1 MSALCYRYDIIR
13 GLTEHCGFES
23 HNSDN
28 AKLCCVA
35 HRYLSHFAGCVTE
48 LEESEPKAAA
58 SPSFYSRF
66 DLVSF
71 LHKCVSILLDFS
83 NLKLVRLSSL
93 RNVSMCIALLSTA
106 HPAYSLILIDNRD
119 EYLNRPTAPAEWWS
133 YDGIEILSGRDL
145 LRPEQGT
152 WLGVT
157 KAGKVA
163 VLTNFREDVTPPP
176 SAISRGAIIKDFLRE
191 AGPSRAWVKQMV
203 ASGKG
208 RDVGGFSLV
217 CGQLAA
223 SSGKPEDEG
232 LAVFSNRVKVEGDVE
247 WIFGQDAGSQAVG
260 LSNGPFKGM
269 PTKGAAE
276 EDTESWKKVT
286 DGERLMDAALKESQ
300 EAGEAEEQLIRRL
313 LGVLST
319 DTLPRDESEAEGGL
333 ETYMNR
339 LRNTIFVPAVGRKDP
354 PDEIAAAR
362 KEQKAAIFTE
372 ATALGVSGL
381 YGTQKQTVILVNH
394 AGKVRFFERTLYDN
408 DVHKLT
414 VPDGDRDFKF
424 EIAH

>member
-1 MSALCYRYDIIR
+1 M
-13 GLTEHCGFES
+13 
-23 HNSDN
+23 
-28 AKLCCVA
+28 CV
-35 HRYLSHFAGCVTE
+35 
-48 LEESEPKAAA
+48 
-58 SPSFYSRF
+58 
-66 DLVSF
+66 
-71 LHKCVSILLDFS
+71 
-83 NLKLVRLSSL
+83 
-93 RNVSMCIALLSTA
+93 ALLSTA

-133 YDGIEILSGRDL
+133 HDGIEILSGRDL

-157 KAGKVA
+157 KAGRIA
-163 VLTNFREDVTPPP
+163 VLTNFREDVTPPT
-176 SAISRGAIIKDFLRE
+176 SAISRGAIIKDFLGG
-191 AGPSRAWVKQMV
+191 AGPSRIWVKQMV

-223 SSGKPEDEG
+223 SSGKPEDDG

-269 PTKGAAE
+269 PTENAAE
-276 EDTESWKKVT
+276 EDTDSWKKVT
-286 DGERLMDAALKESQ
+286 DGERLMDTALKESQ
-300 EAGEAEEQLIRRL
+300 EAGETEEQLIRRL

-319 DTLPRDESEAEGGL
+319 DTLPRDESRDEGGL
-333 ETYMNR
+333 ETYTNQ
-339 LRNTIFVPAVGRKDP
+339 LRNTIFVPAIGRKDLSQVP
-354 PDEIAAAR
+354 PDETAAAK
-362 KEQKAAIFTE
+362 KEQKAEIVTE
-372 ATALGVSGL
+372 STALGVSGL

-394 AGKVRFFERTLYDN
+394 TGKVRFFERTLYDN

-414 VPDGDRDFKF
+414 VPHGDRDFDF
-424 EIAH
+424 EIAR